1 MEGTD
6 ITLVMERM
14 VAGLSIR
21 TRYLAERY
29 PYNGEAYR
37 FIVHCIG
44 TEMDFMGEAS
54 GDGAGYEP
62 ASVTDAEGM
71 SMHRFFIYS
80 LPGRDSRWK

>member
-1 MEGTD
+1 
-6 ITLVMERM
+6 M

-37 FIVHCIG
+37 FIVHWASVRKWILWVK
-44 TEMDFMGEAS
+44 AS

-62 ASVTDAEGM
+62 VSVTDAKGDVYAPLFHIFPTGEGKP
-71 SMHRFFIYS
+71 
-80 LPGRDSRWK
+80 LE